1 MSRRSLKPGR
11 RRCCDFLRYA
21 ATDWKVAYRQLKK
34 PKQIEIIRNQTGDD
48 ADSCKGIFFVQ
59 DKTKDS
65 IMDRNRWFQEG
76 LHSKTWHSSKHS
88 QLSCLLS
95 ASLLVEYRI
104 VKITSCLTR
113 LRSQHSGLKSR
124 VYSSGRHPSLT
135 NRPCWQWFFHQ
146 VRNHR
151 AATYTNNSREFF
163 AKTLRLAICYLQFA
177 NSWSKLT
184 QIPYARQWTFA
195 VARQSSFMVA
205 QADGGV
211 CLCSRPAVCIVVAH
225 LVWMTRMKVGQQL
238 LHFGQSCFMGTI
250 ADDLDSFLRV
260 CTGALCIFMYSHVIL
275 MCSAWWLKNGKEIM

>member
-151 AATYTNNSREFF
+151 AATYTNSREFF

-177 NSWSKLT
+177 NSCSFHMQGSGHLPLQDKVHLWSLKQMVEFACALGLLCASLLHILCEWPEWKLGSSYCT
-184 QIPYARQWTFA
+184 LVNHVSWEPSRMIWILSWEFA
-195 VARQSSFMVA
+195 QVLYVS
-205 QADGGV
+205 
-211 CLCSRPAVCIVVAH
+211 LCIV
-225 LVWMTRMKVGQQL
+225 M
-238 LHFGQSCFMGTI
+238 
-250 ADDLDSFLRV
+250 SF
-260 CTGALCIFMYSHVIL
+260 
-275 MCSAWWLKNGKEIM
+275 